1 MCDYSLENVLS
12 RPAAV
17 ADRLVSTTFSNTITR
32 GFAAADDINVAVCL
46 MPGTELAFDRE
57 VEYDHPVT
65 HRRTKS
71 GAATARFREI
81 DRYDAYAHH
90 DALEFPDGLIVPLT
104 RLVPGQRASVLQLP
118 AVGVE
123 QKAVTTQPAG
133 VAAPTPPVR
142 ETIR

>member
-1 MCDYSLENVLS
+1 M
-12 RPAAV
+12 
-17 ADRLVSTTFSNTITR
+17 
-32 GFAAADDINVAVCL
+32 
-46 MPGTELAFDRE
+46 
-57 VEYDHPVT
+57 T
-65 HRRTKS
+65 HRRTKA

-81 DRYDAYAHH
+81 DRYDAHAHH

-133 VAAPTPPVR
+133 VAASTSPVR